1 MGLHGQ
7 WVKNIIYKRSIEL
20 LLHTVTYVVLPGS
33 VIRNSPHAED
43 PKRVGNR
50 AGRLVWYGTC
60 RFRLVPDMNWSV
72 GPERTSRGIKWK
84 KKGNKKESS
93 LSLRNPKSV
102 LKNDPAPSISLTSL
116 SLNICEHL
124 ILEIAELQWRDLI
137 QSQLGADLA
146 LFVGCS
152 RWIWHL
158 HQWSIFNLQAWR
170 RFETRLLCPFEVMSR
185 IFQTLVIF
193 PNKFAD
199 FCFSK

>member
-1 MGLHGQ
+1 M
-7 WVKNIIYKRSIEL
+7 YKRSIEL

-116 SLNICEHL
+116 SLNICWTYVSIWFWRLQSCSEE
-124 ILEIAELQWRDLI
+124 IWFRVSLEL
-137 QSQLGADLA
+137 
-146 LFVGCS
+146 
-152 RWIWHL
+152 IWHCL
-158 HQWSIFNLQAWR
+158 WAALGGFGIYISDQFLIYKLGGDLRPDCCAHSKLCQEYFKPSWFFPINLQ
-170 RFETRLLCPFEVMSR
+170 
-185 IFQTLVIF
+185 IFVLA
-193 PNKFAD
+193 NK
-199 FCFSK
+199 